1 MDRKA
6 MYKLSYGLFILTAK
20 EAEKDNGCI
29 INTAIQA
36 ASEPNQ
42 LSICVNKANYTHDM
56 IQRTGKFTVSVLSQK
71 AQFELFKHFG
81 FQSGRDTNKFEA
93 FEQCARGTN
102 GIYYITEGTNAYIS
116 VTVTK
121 TEDLGSHTM
130 FIGEIT
136 DMEVLSNVPSV
147 TYDYYQNNI
156 KPKPQ
161 EVGKTEDS
169 QTIWRCRICGYEYV
183 GEELPDDFICPLCKH
198 PASDFEKVVKKTEVK
213 EMAANKYAGT
223 QTEKNLQE
231 AFAGESQ
238 ARNKY
243 TYFASVAKKE
253 GYIPDDWDKQYNV
266 GLYEETY
273 DEAVRFAK
281 AFPETAWC
289 YGNHDLSY
297 LWHCLESGYS
307 SMASMTVQRKLLD
320 LREAV
325 PEDNPIKY
333 VQRIDNVLFS
343 HGGVLNFF
351 VEEYVPRAK
360 YNDVDAVLETINQ
373 LGRIEM
379 WNDASPIWLRPQ
391 HSKMRLY
398 KPRKLLQVVGHTP
411 MDAIT
416 KEGNLIST
424 DVFSTYRDGKP
435 IGTEEFL
442 LLDTVTWEYCG
453 IKM

>member
-1 MDRKA
+1 MK
-6 MYKLSYGLFILTAK
+6 ILVIP
-20 EAEKDNGCI
+20 DVH
-29 INTAIQA
+29 
-36 ASEPNQ
+36 
-42 LSICVNKANYTHDM
+42 L
-56 IQRTGKFTVSVLSQK
+56 
-71 AQFELFKHFG
+71 
-81 FQSGRDTNKFEA
+81 
-93 FEQCARGTN
+93 
-102 GIYYITEGTNAYIS
+102 
-116 VTVTK
+116 
-121 TEDLGSHTM
+121 
-130 FIGEIT
+130 
-136 DMEVLSNVPSV
+136 
-147 TYDYYQNNI
+147 
-156 KPKPQ
+156 KPQ
-161 EVGKTEDS
+161 MFK
-169 QTIWRCRICGYEYV
+169 
-183 GEELPDDFICPLCKH
+183 
-198 PASDFEKVVKKTEVK
+198 
-213 EMAANKYAGT
+213 
-223 QTEKNLQE
+223 
-231 AFAGESQ
+231 Q
-238 ARNKY
+238 ATALMHQGIADR
-243 TYFASVAKKE
+243 AVCLMD
-253 GYIPDDWDKQYNV
+253 IPDDWDKQYNV

-273 DEAVRFAK
+273 DEAIRFAK

-453 IKM
+453 ISNASQADCHRSKPHPVYQALQLDKRGAIHIYGGLQKRSGQTDFVYSFELVARKRCVFDCFYIIEDLRRL